1 MPRRTAAPSIRVDV
15 KADRTPGTAAA
26 TRLASVRRKLPRLW
40 DRAASALAAGQEQLA
55 GLALRRRQVVLKEL
69 DSLSQQIA
77 AMAPDGHVLSR
88 IEAADRLLDASLCEA
103 SRTFQPQ
110 PREAVRLD
118 LDPDV
123 QSDLR
128 RLRAELRNETAAG
141 AVSDDEE
148 GGE

>member
-1 MPRRTAAPSIRVDV
+1 MATPSIRVDV
-15 KADRTPGTAAA
+15 KADRTPHEAAA
-26 TRLASVRRKLPRLW
+26 TRLASVHRKLPRLW
-40 DRAASALAAGQEQLA
+40 DRAASALAVGQEQLA
-55 GLALRRRQVVLKEL
+55 GLALRRRRVVLKEL
-69 DSLSQQIA
+69 DSLSQLIA
-77 AMAPDGHVLSR
+77 TRAPNSHVLSR

-128 RLRAELRNETAAG
+128 RLRAELRNETAPRR
-141 AVSDDEE
+141 VSDDKE
-148 GGE
+148 GGA